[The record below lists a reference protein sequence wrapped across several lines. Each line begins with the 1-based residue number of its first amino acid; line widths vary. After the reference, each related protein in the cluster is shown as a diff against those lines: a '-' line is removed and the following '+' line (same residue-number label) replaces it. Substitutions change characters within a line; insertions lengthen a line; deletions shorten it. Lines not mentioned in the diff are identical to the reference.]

1 MLLHGDWGSGFALL
15 LIETRT
21 RASIEAPLWA
31 QERGETIWCLGQYLV
46 CSSRRRVF
54 LCWRTGQSDI
64 LCAGKQRRMATVVKI
79 KFCEGQVS
87 AAFLYL
93 LREDVG
99 KEQDAERSIQ
109 GWGLFGQAVDKLFYA
124 SIFQAG
130 RLTLLVFLLS
140 NCVPLSSFEAFYE
153 SPDYHTPRE
162 QLQSCALFFL
172 AWRNG
177 DIYCA
182 ECTAPACFIVCV
194 GKMLLVIEKYWLRR
208 GILDL
213 EWICFY

>member
-1 MLLHGDWGSGFALL
+1 MPRPIFSMLITPTCF
-15 LIETRT
+15 
-21 RASIEAPLWA
+21 
-31 QERGETIWCLGQYLV
+31 
-46 CSSRRRVF
+46 F

-64 LCAGKQRRMATVVKI
+64 LCAGKQRRMATVVQI

-99 KEQDAERSIQ
+99 NEQDAERSIQ
-109 GWGLFGQAVDKLFYA
+109 GWGLFGQAADKLFYA

-140 NCVPLSSFEAFYE
+140 NCVPLSSFGAFYE

-162 QLQSCALFFL
+162 QLQSCALFPGEYGVEK
-172 AWRNG
+172 WR

-213 EWICFY
+213 EWICF